1 VYRIAEDARAAS
13 WVVDGVR
20 GFAES
25 VVSLVPTGFP
35 AYVRIFHPVHID
47 GVQMT
52 WAAIAHANGKRV
64 HPGMQI
70 HSIGT
75 PAMEALNCTGHLERT
90 PAAALLR
97 TLARHTNTPDVCWVA
112 VWEGLGRLPP
122 TVRDAPTFT
131 LPKRRYHLL
140 TGPIDTALD
149 DVLGRSFGYQSPNL
163 CWPDDRSWLVATE
176 IDLHSTYIGCT
187 ADCAADVLATPEL
200 EALAVP
206 PETGIT
212 FDSDALN

>member
-1 VYRIAEDARAAS
+1 MYRTAEDAAAAS

-25 VVSLVPTGFP
+25 VVSLVPAGFP
-35 AYVRIFHPVHID
+35 AYVRVFHPVHID
-47 GVQMT
+47 GARMT
-52 WAAIAHANGKRV
+52 WAEIAHAHGKQM
-64 HPGMQI
+64 HPGAQI

-75 PAMEALNCTGHLERT
+75 PSTEALNCTGHLERE
-90 PAAALLR
+90 PAAALTR
-97 TLARHTNTPDVCWVA
+97 TLARHTSTRDACWFA
-112 VWEGLGRLPP
+112 VWEGLGRLPSS
-122 TVRDAPTFT
+122 VAAAPTFT
-131 LPKRRYHLL
+131 LPNRRYHLL
-140 TGPIDTALD
+140 TGPIDAALD

-163 CWPDDRSWLVATE
+163 WWPNDRSWLVATE

-187 ADCAADVLATPEL
+187 ADCAADVLAAPEL

-212 FDSDALN
+212 SASDPLN